1 MAEKEILMEVKDL
14 VTRFYTEDGVV
25 KALEGVSFNLFKG
38 ETLALVGETGCGK
51 SVTALSILRLL
62 SISGKTLKGEV
73 LFYDDESKE
82 RINNKDK
89 GPLQILKLD
98 TSDMLKIRGFGMSL
112 ITQDPMTSLNPVLTV
127 GDQLLEVIKLHKDL
141 SDDESKKEALK
152 LIEEVELTP
161 PEEIFK
167 KYPHQLS
174 GGQRQRIVISISLAA
189 EPALIFADEPTT
201 ALDVTIQA
209 RVLELMQELKEEFQT
224 SLILITH
231 NLGIVAETSDR
242 VGVMY
247 AGRVVE
253 LADKFTLFKRPL
265 HPYSQGLIAA
275 VPVITEKKDK
285 LSFIPGSV
293 PNLIHPPSG
302 CRFHP
307 RCPYATDICK
317 EKIPELKPVE
327 TEDHFVECW
336 HVDEVIK
343 DLEKGGVCDE

>member
-1 MAEKEILMEVKDL
+1 MEVKDL

-25 KALEGVSFNLFKG
+25 KALEGVTFSLYKG

-62 SISGKTLKGEV
+62 GMSGKTLKGEV
-73 LFYDDESKE
+73 LFYDEESKK
-82 RINNKDK
+82 RLGMTGK
-89 GPLQILKLD
+89 GPIEILKLE
-98 TSDMLKIRGFGMSL
+98 SKQMLKIRGFGMSM
-112 ITQDPMTSLNPVLTV
+112 ITQDPMTSLNPVYTV
-127 GDQLLEVIKLHKDL
+127 GEQLLEVIELHKGM
-141 SDDESKKEALK
+141 SGDEAKKEALR
-152 LIEEVELTP
+152 LIEDVELTP

-209 RVLELMQELKEEFQT
+209 RVLELMQELKEKFQT

-242 VGVMY
+242 ICVMY

-253 LADKFTLFKRPL
+253 VADKFTLFKRPL

-275 VPVITEKKDK
+275 VPVVTEKRDR
-285 LSFIPGSV
+285 LSYIGGTV

-317 EKIPELKPVE
+317 EKMPELKPVE
-327 TEDHFVECW
+327 TEDHLVECW
-336 HVDEVIK
+336 HMDEVLK
-343 DLEKGGVCDE
+343 DLEEKGGVC

>member
-1 MAEKEILMEVKDL
+1 MSDKEVLMEVKDL

-25 KALEGVSFNLFKG
+25 KALEGVSFTLYKG

-51 SVTALSILRLL
+51 SVTSLSILRLL
-62 SISGKTLKGEV
+62 SISGKTLQGEV
-73 LFYDDESKE
+73 LFYDEETKKRLGIKTE
-82 RINNKDK
+82 
-89 GPLQILKLD
+89 GPVDLLKLP
-98 TSDMLKIRGFGMSL
+98 SQDMLKVRGYGMSL
-112 ITQDPMTSLNPVLTV
+112 ITQDPMTSLNPVYTV
-127 GDQLLEVIKLHKDL
+127 GDQIMEVLTLHRNLSKDKAK
-141 SDDESKKEALK
+141 EEALR
-152 LIEEVELTP
+152 LIEDVELSP
-161 PEEIFK
+161 AEEIFK

-209 RVLELMQELKEEFQT
+209 RVLELLQELKDKFNT

-231 NLGIVAETSDR
+231 NLGIVAESSDR

-253 LADKFTLFKRPL
+253 IADKYTLFKRPL
-265 HPYSQGLIAA
+265 HPYTQGLIAS
-275 VPVITEKKDK
+275 VPKITEKKDM
-285 LSFIPGSV
+285 LNFIAGNV

-317 EKIPELKPVE
+317 EKVPELKQVE
-327 TEDHFVECW
+327 QEGHFVECW
-336 HVDEVIK
+336 NIEEVLK
-343 DLEKGGVCDE
+343 DLGEPKEAC

>member
-1 MAEKEILMEVKDL
+1 MKDKEILMEVKDL

-25 KALEGVSFNLFKG
+25 KALEGVSFNLYKG

-73 LFYDDESKE
+73 LFYDDETKKRLDMSKE
-82 RINNKDK
+82 
-89 GPLQILKLD
+89 GPIEILKLEQ
-98 TSDMLKIRGFGMSL
+98 SDMLKVRGFGMAL
-112 ITQDPMTSLNPVLTV
+112 ITQDPMTSLNPVYTV
-127 GDQLLEVIKLHKDL
+127 GDQLMEVIKLHKKL
-141 SDDESKKEALK
+141 SDDEAKKIA
-152 LIEEVELTP
+152 IELLEDVELTP
-161 PEEIFK
+161 PEDIFK

-253 LADKFTLFKRPL
+253 IADKYTLFKRPL

-275 VPVITEKKDK
+275 VPVITEKREA
-285 LSFIPGSV
+285 LSYIAGTV

-307 RCPYATDICK
+307 RCPYATEICK
-317 EKIPELKPVE
+317 EKVPELKAVE
-327 TEDHFVECW
+327 TDDHFVECW

-343 DLEKGGVCDE
+343 DLDKKGGVC

>member
-1 MAEKEILMEVKDL
+1 MSDKEVLMEVKDL

-25 KALEGVSFNLFKG
+25 KALEGVSFNIYKG

-62 SISGKTLKGEV
+62 PISGRILGGEINFNDDETKERLGMKGE
-73 LFYDDESKE
+73 
-82 RINNKDK
+82 
-89 GPLQILKLD
+89 GPIEILKLTQKQILKV
-98 TSDMLKIRGFGMSL
+98 RGFGMSL
-112 ITQDPMTSLNPVLTV
+112 ITQDPMTSLNPVYSV
-127 GDQLLEVIKLHKDL
+127 GDQLLEVIKLHKKV
-141 SDDESKKEALK
+141 SDEEAKKQALE
-152 LIEEVELTP
+152 LLEDVELTP
-161 PEEIFK
+161 AEDIFN

-253 LADKFTLFKRPL
+253 IADKYTLFKRPL

-275 VPVITEKKDK
+275 VPVVTEKREL
-285 LSFIPGSV
+285 LSFIEGTV
-293 PNLIHPPSG
+293 P
-302 CRFHP
+302 
-307 RCPYATDICK
+307 K
-317 EKIPELKPVE
+317 EKVPELKAVE

-343 DLEKGGVCDE
+343 DLDEGRGVC

>member
-1 MAEKEILMEVKDL
+1 MEEKKVLMDVSGL

-25 KALEGVSFNLFKG
+25 MALEGVGFTLYKG

-62 SISGKTLKGEV
+62 SLSGKTLEGKV
-73 LFYDDESKE
+73 LFYDEETKKRLGITSE
-82 RINNKDK
+82 
-89 GPLQILKLD
+89 GPIDILSLPEQ
-98 TSDMLKIRGFGMSL
+98 DMLKVRGYGMSL
-112 ITQDPMTSLNPVLTV
+112 ITQDPMTSLNPVYTV
-127 GDQLLEVIKLHKDL
+127 GDQVMEVLTTHRKIT
-141 SDDESKKEALK
+141 KEAAKTEALR
-152 LIEEVELTP
+152 LIESVELTP
-161 PEEIFK
+161 AEEVFK

-209 RVLELMQELKEEFQT
+209 KVIELLHDLKEKFNT

-253 LADKFTLFKRPL
+253 VADKYTLFKRPL
-265 HPYSQGLIAA
+265 HPYTQGLLAS
-275 VPVITEKKDK
+275 VPKITEKKDM
-285 LSFIPGSV
+285 LDFIAGSV
-293 PNLIHPPSG
+293 PNLVKPPSG

-317 EKIPELKPVE
+317 EKIPQIQLVE
-327 TEDHFVECW
+327 GEGHYVECW
-336 HVDEVIK
+336 NIDEVIK
-343 DLEKGGVCDE
+343 DLDAQKEACE

>member
-1 MAEKEILMEVKDL
+1 MSEKEVLMEVKDL

-25 KALEGVSFNLFKG
+25 KALEGVTFTLYKG

-51 SVTALSILRLL
+51 SVTSLSILRLL
-62 SISGKTLKGEV
+62 SISGKTLQGEV
-73 LFYDDESKE
+73 LFYDEETKKRLGVKAE
-82 RINNKDK
+82 
-89 GPLQILKLD
+89 GPISILELPAQ
-98 TSDMLKIRGFGMSL
+98 DMLKVRGYGMSL
-112 ITQDPMTSLNPVLTV
+112 ITQDPMTSLNPVYTV
-127 GDQLLEVIKLHKDL
+127 GDQIMEVLTLHRNL
-141 SDDESKKEALK
+141 SKEKAKEEALR
-152 LIEEVELTP
+152 LVEAVELSP
-161 PEEIFK
+161 AEDILK
-167 KYPHQLS
+167 KYPHKLS

-209 RVLELMQELKEEFQT
+209 RVLELLQELKDKYNT

-231 NLGIVAETSDR
+231 NLGIVAESSDR

-253 LADKFTLFKRPL
+253 IADKYTLFNRPI
-265 HPYSQGLIAA
+265 HPYTQGLIAS
-275 VPVITEKKDK
+275 VPKITKKKDM
-285 LSFIPGSV
+285 LNFIPGTV

-317 EKIPELKPVE
+317 EKIPELQQVE
-327 TEDHFVECW
+327 QAEHYVECW
-336 HVDEVIK
+336 NIDEVLK
-343 DLEKGGVCDE
+343 DLGAPKEEC

>member
-1 MAEKEILMEVKDL
+1 MAKKDVLMEVKNL

-25 KALEGVSFNLFKG
+25 KALEGVNFNLYKG

-62 SISGKTLKGEV
+62 AISGKTLEGEV
-73 LFYDDESKE
+73 LFYDDEMKE
-82 RINNKDK
+82 KLGITTD
-89 GPLQILKLD
+89 GPVDLFKL
-98 TSDMLKIRGFGMSL
+98 TKKQMLKIRGFSMSL
-112 ITQDPMTSLNPVLTV
+112 ITQDPMTSLNPVYTV
-127 GDQLLEVIKLHKDL
+127 GEQIVEVIKLHKGL
-141 SDDESKKEALK
+141 SDKKAKEQALK

-161 PEEIFK
+161 PEDIFI

-189 EPALIFADEPTT
+189 EPALVFADEPTT

-209 RVLELMQELKEEFQT
+209 KVLGLLQQLKEEFNS

-242 VGVMY
+242 IGVMY
-247 AGRVVE
+247 AGSVVE
-253 LADKFTLFKRPL
+253 LADKYTLFKRPL
-265 HPYSQGLIAA
+265 HPYSQGLIAS
-275 VPVITEKKDK
+275 VPKISEKKET
-285 LSFIPGSV
+285 LNFIPGNV

-307 RCPYATDICK
+307 RCTYATDICK
-317 EKIPELKPVE
+317 KKAPELQSVE
-327 TEDHFVECW
+327 NDDHLVACW
-336 HVDEVIK
+336 NVKQVIK
-343 DLEKGGVCDE
+343 DLDKQGGASE

>member
-1 MAEKEILMEVKDL
+1 MSDKEVLMEVKDL
-14 VTRFYTEDGVV
+14 VTRFYTEDGIV
-25 KALEGVSFNLFKG
+25 KALEGVSFTLYKG

-62 SISGKTLKGEV
+62 SLSGKTLKGEV
-73 LFYDDESKE
+73 LFYDEATKKRLGLTSE
-82 RINNKDK
+82 
-89 GPLQILKLD
+89 GPISILELPQR
-98 TSDMLKIRGFGMSL
+98 DMLKVRGYGMSL
-112 ITQDPMTSLNPVLTV
+112 ITQDPMTSLNPVYTV
-127 GDQLLEVIKLHKDL
+127 GDQIMEVLTLHKNL
-141 SDDESKKEALK
+141 SKDKAKEESLR
-152 LIEEVELTP
+152 LIEDVELSP
-161 PEEIFK
+161 AEDIFN

-209 RVLELMQELKEEFQT
+209 RVLELLQELKEKFNT

-231 NLGIVAETSDR
+231 NLGIVAESSDR
-242 VGVMY
+242 VCVMY

-253 LADKFTLFKRPL
+253 IADKYTLFTRPI
-265 HPYSQGLIAA
+265 HPYAQGLIDS
-275 VPVITEKKDK
+275 VPKITEKKDM
-285 LSFIPGSV
+285 LNFIPGTV

-317 EKIPELKPVE
+317 EKVPELTQVE
-327 TEDHFVECW
+327 KEGHFVECW
-336 HVDEVIK
+336 NVETVLK
-343 DLEKGGVCDE
+343 DLGAPKEAC

>member
-1 MAEKEILMEVKDL
+1 MKDKEILMEVKDL

-25 KALEGVSFNLFKG
+25 KALEGVSFTLYKG

-62 SISGKTLKGEV
+62 PISGKTLKGEV
-73 LFYDDESKE
+73 LFYDEETKARLKYNE
-82 RINNKDK
+82 K
-89 GPLQILKLD
+89 GPIPVLTLEPQ
-98 TSDMLKIRGFGMSL
+98 DMLKLRGFGMSL
-112 ITQDPMTSLNPVLTV
+112 ITQDPMTSLNPVYTV
-127 GDQLLEVIKLHKDL
+127 GDQLMEVIKLHKKLPDN
-141 SDDESKKEALK
+141 ETKKLALK
-152 LIEEVELTP
+152 LLEDVELTP
-161 PEEIFK
+161 PEEIFN

-253 LADKFTLFKRPL
+253 VADKYTLFNRPL
-265 HPYSQGLIAA
+265 HPYTQGLIAA
-275 VPVITEKKDK
+275 VPVITEKREE
-285 LSFIPGSV
+285 LSYIPGTV
-293 PNLIHPPSG
+293 PNLIHPPTG

-317 EKIPELKPVE
+317 EKIPELKAVE
-327 TEDHFVECW
+327 TDDHFVECW
-336 HVDEVIK
+336 NIDAVIK
-343 DLEKGGVCDE
+343 DLAEKGGAC